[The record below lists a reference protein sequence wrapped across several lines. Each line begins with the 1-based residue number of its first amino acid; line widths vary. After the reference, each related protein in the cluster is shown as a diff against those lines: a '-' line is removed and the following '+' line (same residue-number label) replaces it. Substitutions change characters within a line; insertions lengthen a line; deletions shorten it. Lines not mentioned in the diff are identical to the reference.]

1 MMLVSTSLLIT
12 TLDLSAESV
21 NDLEVGMVDKAV
33 IELEEDLKELGFAS
47 NEESTEKFDEDTKE
61 SIKSFQ
67 SYFDLEVNGK
77 ANEET
82 LNKIDDILSSPFREG
97 EYHEETIK
105 LKKLL
110 KSLGYWDTSSPTPL
124 YDSRTVEMVEAFQA
138 DNSLPQSGI
147 ADEATW
153 ELLETLGDEPL
164 TNPTRRADVI
174 PLKEN
179 LELLG
184 FGTFSLTDVYGS
196 ATERAVRSF
205 QEYYNL
211 TADGV
216 ADSATVEKLEEVA
229 LAATPFQN
237 GERHEDTVILKEYL
251 YTLGFW
257 DSKSGTPLYGS
268 KTERKIREFQEA
280 YGLHESGV
288 ADPITWDVLEEEA
301 TGPLRNRMYRDDV
314 VELKRNLE
322 LLGFGSFN
330 MTAVCASQ
338 TEQSVRDFQAY
349 FGLTVDGVVGDQTAN
364 KLEELAG
371 STFQNG
377 ERHEDTVILKEYLYT
392 LGFWDS
398 KSGTPLYGSKTERK
412 VREFQEAYGLRESGI
427 ADPITWDVLEEEATG
442 PLRNRM
448 YRDDVVELKRNLE
461 LLGFGS
467 FNMTDLFA
475 SQTEQSVRDF
485 QAYFGLTVDGV
496 VGDQTANKLE
506 ELAGS
511 PFQNGERHED
521 TVILKEYLYTLGFW
535 DSKSGTPLYGS
546 KTERKVRE
554 FQEAY
559 GLRESGIADPITW
572 DVLEEEA
579 TGPLRNRMYRDD
591 VVELKRN
598 LELLGF
604 GSFNMTDLF
613 ASQTEQS
620 VRDFQAYFGL
630 TVDGVVGDQT
640 ANKLEELAG
649 SPFQNGERHEDTVI
663 LKEYLYTL
671 GFWDSK
677 SGTPLYGSKTE
688 RKVREFQEAYGLRE
702 SGIADPITWD
712 VLEEEATGP
721 LRNRMY

>member
-110 KSLGYWDTSSPTPL
+110 KSLGYWDTSSPTSL

-184 FGTFSLTDVYGS
+184 FGTFSLTDLYGS

-229 LAATPFQN
+229 LAAT
-237 GERHEDTVILKEYL
+237 
-251 YTLGFW
+251 
-257 DSKSGTPLYGS
+257 
-268 KTERKIREFQEA
+268 
-280 YGLHESGV
+280 
-288 ADPITWDVLEEEA
+288 
-301 TGPLRNRMYRDDV
+301 
-314 VELKRNLE
+314 
-322 LLGFGSFN
+322 
-330 MTAVCASQ
+330 
-338 TEQSVRDFQAY
+338 
-349 FGLTVDGVVGDQTAN
+349 
-364 KLEELAG
+364 
-371 STFQNG
+371 
-377 ERHEDTVILKEYLYT
+377 
-392 LGFWDS
+392 
-398 KSGTPLYGSKTERK
+398 
-412 VREFQEAYGLRESGI
+412 
-427 ADPITWDVLEEEATG
+427 
-442 PLRNRM
+442 
-448 YRDDVVELKRNLE
+448 
-461 LLGFGS
+461 
-467 FNMTDLFA
+467 
-475 SQTEQSVRDF
+475 
-485 QAYFGLTVDGV
+485 
-496 VGDQTANKLE
+496 
-506 ELAGS
+506 

-591 VVELKRN
+591 VIPLKEN
-598 LELLGF
+598 LEHLGF
-604 GSFNMTDLF
+604 GSFNMTNLY
-613 ASQTEQS
+613 ASQTEQA
-620 VRDFQAYFGL
+620 VRNFQRYFGL
-630 TVDGVVGDQT
+630 KADGIADESTV
-640 ANKLEELAG
+640 NKLEEIAN
-649 SPFQNGERHEDTVI
+649 SPFQNGERHADTVT
-663 LKEYLYTL
+663 LKEHLYTL
-671 GFWDSK
+671 GFWDSE
-677 SGTPLYGSKTE
+677 SGTTLYGSKTE
-688 RKVREFQEAYGLRE
+688 RIVEEFQAHFGLIVN
-702 SGIADPITWD
+702 GIADPVTWD
-712 VLEEEATGP
+712 KVETIINSPYQNRNNHPDIPRIKEMLQGLGFGSFNNTNLFASKTRSEEHTSELQSRGHLVCP
-721 LRNRMY
+721 LLTEKTK